1 MANVIN
7 MGGGGIN
14 LIKGTV
20 PAGYRVVY
28 SDGYDLQDETTESS
42 KEISVLGNSL
52 IYTPY
57 ASVSPST
64 PTNERFWSLVDK
76 DFVVQSPYKPNFADN
91 SWENI
96 IEACQ
101 RKLVPESWVVGDT
114 KPISL
119 SVVRTNSEPVTKT
132 YMVTILGRNHDT
144 YADGSGIAPIT
155 LGFWVSDYDLDMYKA
170 EADDYTWE
178 NSYLRSVEIP
188 SWISYFPSV
197 VRNALREVSKV
208 TGVQSTSSTKTL
220 TEKLFIPSEIEYY
233 GKTTYSI
240 SGEGSQY
247 DYFYSLLV
255 LGKISSLQYTW
266 SRSPAAK
273 YTGNFVRIGFEGA
286 PGHISATAYNA
297 RESVFFAFC
306 L

>member
-91 SWENI
+91 SWEDI

-101 RKLVPESWVVGDT
+101 RKLVPESWVAGNTKTIDLTGGDT
-114 KPISL
+114 YSAI
-119 SVVRTNSEPVTKT
+119 
-132 YMVTILGRNHDT
+132 ILGKNHDT
-144 YADGSGIAPIT
+144 YTDGSGKSPLT
-155 LGFWVSDYDLDMYKA
+155 LGIYNTKNTQMYNFTPN
-170 EADDYTWE
+170 DGTWE
-178 NSYLRSVEIP
+178 NSTMRKHYLLSY
-188 SWISYFPSV
+188 ISYFPKPLLDAIKSV
-197 VRNALREVSKV
+197 DKV
-208 TGVQSTSSTKTL
+208 TGVYSTGATKTL
-220 TEKLFIPSEIEYY
+220 SEKVFLLSEIEFFGIAKGSIDGEGTQYEYCKNSMDVYGGIQSLRDSWLRSPSKNQENYFRCTSYY
-233 GKTTYSI
+233 GRP
-240 SGEGSQY
+240 GE
-247 DYFYSLLV
+247 
-255 LGKISSLQYTW
+255 
-266 SRSPAAK
+266 
-273 YTGNFVRIGFEGA
+273 E
-286 PGHISATAYNA
+286 
-297 RESVFFAFC
+297 ESNSTMFTFFAFC